1 MRKMLHKKRNT
12 GLLAALVLLQM
23 IAGQA
28 AAEVLGVSDPTNTFN
43 LTVKSGVINTPD
55 GDSFIVWGYAIDEG
69 AGTIMQYP
77 GPTLIVEQGATVTV
91 TVKSELTVGTDQVP
105 VSIVFPGQQGVSASG
120 GTAGLLTQ
128 ESTGPADVVSYTFTA
143 NNPGTYMYQ
152 SGTQQQLQTE
162 MGLVGTIIVRPANA
176 NEAYNHPDTAYD
188 FEYLFLLTEMDPTIH
203 YAAGAAVNLAALEAA
218 IDNTTYHPVL
228 WFING
233 RNGPDTMAPA
243 GAAWLPHQPYNALPR
258 VHPGDVAL
266 LRFVSAG
273 RDPHPFHTHG
283 NHLRVIARDGRMLSS
298 APGAGIDLSFEDF
311 TLKAIPGATYDALWS
326 WTGEQLGWDVFG
338 SNQDLAPG
346 DPYYDHTC
354 VDNSGDGFDDTTHE
368 YCADHGKPFPVV
380 LPSLTDLTFGGFYNG
395 SPFLGAFAD
404 LPPGEGGLNLNGG
417 MFYMWHSHTEKE
429 IINNDIYPGGMLTM
443 MIVEPPGVPIQ

>member
-1 MRKMLHKKRNT
+1 MRTSTKTNRNVGT
-12 GLLAALVLLQM
+12 FFILSLLIAL
-23 IAGQA
+23 AGQA
-28 AAEVLGVSDPTNTFN
+28 HAVVQGVSGTTFN
-43 LTVKSGVINTPD
+43 LTARSGVINTPD
-55 GDSFIVWGYAIDEG
+55 GDSFMVWGYALDNNV
-69 AGTIMQYP
+69 MQYP
-77 GPTLIVEQGATVTV
+77 GPTMIVNQGDTITVTL
-91 TVKSELTVGTDQVP
+91 KSELAVGTDPVP
-105 VSIVFPGQQGVSASG
+105 VSIVFPGQQGVTAAG
-120 GTAGLLTQ
+120 GSSGLLTQ
-128 ESTGPADVVSYTFTA
+128 ESTGPADVVTYTFTV
-143 NNPGTYMYQ
+143 NNPGTYLYQ

-176 NEAYNHPDTAYD
+176 NQAYNHSDTAFD
-188 FEYLFLLTEMDPTIH
+188 LEYLFLLTEMDPTVH
-203 YAAGAAVNLAALEAA
+203 YAVGAAQNLAALDA
-218 IDNTTYHPVL
+218 IDNTEYHPVL

-243 GAAWLPHQPYNALPR
+243 NAAWLPHQPYDALPR

-266 LRFVSAG
+266 LRFLNAG

-283 NHLRVIARDGRMLSS
+283 NHFRLIARDGRLLSS
-298 APGAGIDLSFEDF
+298 APGAGIDLSTEDF
-311 TLKAIPGATYDALWS
+311 TLKAIPGATFEALWS
-326 WTGEQLGWDVFG
+326 WTGEKLGWDVFG
-338 SNQDLAPG
+338 SNDDLSPG

-354 VDNSGDGFDDTTHE
+354 VDNSADGFDDTTHE

-443 MIVEPPGVPIQ
+443 MIVEPPGVPIP